1 MQHKNN
7 KSIGKKR
14 NNMEIYNK
22 LVRDK
27 IPDLIKKN
35 GESCKVEILEQEAF
49 IVALKKKLQEEVDEY
64 LTSQHEEEAIEE
76 LADILEI
83 IHSLAQTHHQTMNEV
98 EKVRQIKYKERGG
111 FNKKYYLINTNKK

>member
-1 MQHKNN
+1 
-7 KSIGKKR
+7 
-14 NNMEIYNK
+14 MEIYNK